1 MPTVLGPREP
11 LGVGPDANRLALL
24 ERENQS
30 RQRDS
35 VTFARTDKGNH
46 KAATDILFEAWAE
59 CATDGWDG
67 EHAQAVTTD
76 RLKSAVKLVS
86 GLPWRFP
93 PPDACGEAD
102 GDFCLEWYRGPRRVL
117 AVSIGPNGILHW
129 SALIG
134 DDDLRGTW
142 RYSPEAGD
150 AAPEMLRQLLSRLYP

>member
-1 MPTVLGPREP
+1 MPTLLGPRVP
-11 LGVGPDANRLALL
+11 FGAGPDAKRLASLA
-24 ERENQS
+24 RANRS
-30 RQRDS
+30 RQHDS
-35 VTFARTDKGNH
+35 VTFARTDEGH
-46 KAATDILFEAWAE
+46 RKAATDILFEAWAE
-59 CATDGWDG
+59 CSPDGWDG
-67 EHAQAVTTD
+67 AQAKAVHID
-76 RLKSAVKLVS
+76 RLKSAVELVS
-86 GLPWRFP
+86 GLPLRYP

-150 AAPEMLRQLLSRLYP
+150 AAPEMLRQLLARLYP